1 MSKTARIY
9 LRLISLLFFI
19 FIGYVL
25 YSANTGREI
34 LFFQIL
40 EYIPMGDKFAH
51 VILIG
56 TLAYL
61 FNMVL
66 GAKTFKVNGVQI
78 LVGSLIVFGLM
89 TVEEFS
95 QMYIPTRNFDWVDL
109 AANYL
114 GIGIADKMIKSKYK
128 IPIII
133 KKSAKS

>member
-1 MSKTARIY
+1 MLKITRTYTHFIA
-9 LRLISLLFFI
+9 LLFFI
-19 FIGYVL
+19 FIGYIL

-40 EYIPMGDKFAH
+40 EYIPMGDKLAH
-51 VILIG
+51 IVLIG

-61 FNMVL
+61 LNIML

-78 LVGSLIVFGLM
+78 LVGSFIVFGLM
-89 TVEEFS
+89 PVEEFS

-114 GIGIADKMIKSKYK
+114 GIGIASQMAKKKYLMNL
-128 IPIII
+128 
-133 KKSAKS
+133 A

>member
-1 MSKTARIY
+1 MLKITRTY
-9 LRLISLLFFI
+9 THLIALLFFI
-19 FIGYVL
+19 FIGYIL

-40 EYIPMGDKFAH
+40 EYIPMGDKLAH
-51 VILIG
+51 IVLIG

-61 FNMVL
+61 LNIML

-78 LVGSLIVFGLM
+78 LVGSFIVFGLM

-114 GIGIADKMIKSKYK
+114 GIGIASQMAKKKYLTNL
-128 IPIII
+128 
-133 KKSAKS
+133 A